1 MILLFFKRLSYT
13 FLHLKQVMLEIL
25 QIFYQTNMLTFKYK
39 KKKKKKAVHGQTKN
53 KPVIEVNHEHI

>member
-1 MILLFFKRLSYT
+1 
-13 FLHLKQVMLEIL
+13 MLEIL

-39 KKKKKKAVHGQTKN
+39 KKKKKKKAVHVQTKN